1 MIEYSKKDAF
11 LRLGNRLR
19 RVFITGRLNLGAR
32 QAHMFMLLL
41 LPVPKGTQHD
51 QQEYLKAL
59 NNFWSG
65 CGDINDY
72 NFVLG
77 KHQKLMQSKTK

>member
-65 CGDINDY
+65 CDDINDY
-72 NFVLG
+72 KFVLG
-77 KHQKLMQSKTK
+77 KRQKLMQSKTK